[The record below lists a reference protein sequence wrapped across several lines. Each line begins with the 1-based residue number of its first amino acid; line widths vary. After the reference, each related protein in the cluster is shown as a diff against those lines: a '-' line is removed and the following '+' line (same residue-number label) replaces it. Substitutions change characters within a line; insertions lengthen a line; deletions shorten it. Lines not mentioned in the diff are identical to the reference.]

1 MLEDG
6 ESHRPNSLDAY
17 WMPFTANR
25 AWKKDPVFVA
35 EAEGLYYT
43 APDGKRYLDAIAGLW
58 CVNVGHCHP
67 RIVEAIRRQA
77 GKLDYASTFSLGHDG
92 AFEYSNRLTAIAPN
106 GFGHVF
112 FGSSGSEAI
121 DTALKIAFAYHR
133 ARGEGHRHRL
143 IGRQRSYHGVGFGG
157 LSVGGIGPQ
166 RGQFG
171 PLLPGVEHLP
181 HTSDLARNAF
191 SRGQPEHGVEFA
203 DALEAMV
210 QTCDPSTVAAVI
222 VEPVAASTGV
232 LPPPKGYLER
242 LREICDRHGILL
254 IFDEVVTG
262 FGRLGAPFAAQYF
275 GVTPDLIGIAK
286 GMSNGAVPMGGV
298 LVRDGVH
305 DALMQGPEG
314 AVELFHGYTYSG
326 HPLACAAAMATLEV
340 YRDEKVFENAAAMAP
355 VFEEALHSLRG
366 LPFIRDIRNL
376 GLLGGIEFE
385 AVPGLVGGRS
395 KDVSARCL
403 EDGVFVR
410 PVGDTL
416 VLSPPLILKEEHIGR
431 ILDSIR
437 KSVTAMGAAAR

>member
-1 MLEDG
+1 MLKELNP
-6 ESHRPNSLDAY
+6 HRPNSLDAY

-25 AWKKDPVFVA
+25 AWKKEPVFVA
-35 EAEGLYYT
+35 EANGLYYKGS
-43 APDGKRYLDAIAGLW
+43 DGKSYLDAIAGLW

-67 RIVEAIRRQA
+67 RIVEAIRHQA

-92 AFEYSNRLTAIAPN
+92 AFEYANRLAGIAPD
-106 GFGHVF
+106 GFGHLF
-112 FGSSGSEAI
+112 LANSGSEAI
-121 DTALKIAFAYHR
+121 DTALKIALAYHR
-133 ARGEGHRHRL
+133 ARGEGQRQRL

-166 RGQFG
+166 RAQFG
-171 PLLPGVEHLP
+171 TLLPGVEHLP
-181 HTSDLARNAF
+181 HTSDIARNGF
-191 SRGQPEHGVEFA
+191 SRGQPKHGVEFA

-232 LPPPKGYLER
+232 LPPPTGYLER
-242 LREICDRHGILL
+242 LREICNRYGILL

-275 GVTPDLIGIAK
+275 GVIPDLIGIAK

-298 LVRDGVH
+298 LVHERVH
-305 DALMQGPEG
+305 DAMMQGPEG
-314 AVELFHGYTYSG
+314 AVEFFHGYTYSG
-326 HPLACAAAMATLEV
+326 HPLACAAALATLDV
-340 YRDEKVFENAAAMAP
+340 YQEEGVFENSKAMAP

-366 LPFIRDIRNL
+366 LPFIKDIRNI

-385 AVPGLVGGRS
+385 PIRGVIGGRS

-403 EDGVFVR
+403 ADGVFVR
-410 PVGDTL
+410 PVADTL
-416 VLSPPLILKEEHIGR
+416 VLSPPLILSEEHISR
-431 ILDSIR
+431 IVSSISN
-437 KSVTAMGAAAR
+437 SVKLMAAAS